1 MEEFASLIVAAAG
14 VYTVLGILFAVVFVF
29 FGVPRIDPA
38 ARAGSAG
45 FRLLI
50 LPGCVALWPI
60 LAKRWRS
67 AGSPPAERN
76 AHRDAAASRE
86 GES

>member
-1 MEEFASLIVAAAG
+1 MEELAKLIVAAAG

-29 FGVPRIDPA
+29 FGAPRIDPA
-38 ARAGSAG
+38 AREGSAG

-60 LAKRWRS
+60 LAKRWWS
-67 AGSPPAERN
+67 GGPMPAERN
-76 AHRDAAASRE
+76 AHREAATSRE